1 MSVNQAKVNDAI
13 TRIAKISLT
22 RWGTDKY
29 FRIYD
34 YLINYLVLVY
44 PKSEIVKR
52 LGILLPAISDARYL
66 MRFGGIPETMYYHM
80 FSNGWLDYAQNYSML
95 IYYPFEHIYWLS
107 VKKVLQLK
115 DTTTGFFGIWMCR
128 GWLVYIVLDLYRNY
142 LAYKKG
148 PLEKNSKADII
159 RNTGD
164 FIMCAHWSTYTGLIS
179 EKNCRIAGIISS
191 VAGIYQH
198 WIKHAPPKEIKKE

>member
-1 MSVNQAKVNDAI
+1 MPISMNDAI

-44 PKSEIVKR
+44 PKSEFILS
-52 LGILLPAISDARYL
+52 LGKLLPSINDARYL
-66 MRFGGIPETMYYHM
+66 MRFGGIPETMYYNM
-80 FSNGWLDYAQNYSML
+80 FSENWIDFVQNYSML
-95 IYYPFEHIYWLS
+95 LYYPLEHAYWLS
-107 VKKVLQLK
+107 VKQVIVLK
-115 DTTTGFFGIWMCR
+115 NSVTSFCGVWMCR
-128 GWLVYIVLDLYRNY
+128 VWLVYIVLDLYRNY
-142 LAYKKG
+142 LQYKKG
-148 PLEKNSKADII
+148 LKSNDKADVV
-159 RNTGD
+159 RNCGD
-164 FIMCAHWSTYTGLIS
+164 FVMCLHWSTYTGLIS

-198 WIKHAPPKEIKKE
+198 WIKHAPEKLKK